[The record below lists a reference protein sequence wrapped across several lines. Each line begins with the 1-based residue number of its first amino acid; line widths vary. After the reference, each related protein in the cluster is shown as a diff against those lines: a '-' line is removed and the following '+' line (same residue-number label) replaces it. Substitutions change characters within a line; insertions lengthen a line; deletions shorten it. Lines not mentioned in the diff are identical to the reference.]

1 MAFSQEQKDR
11 VTAWRKDK
19 GIDRCLACGYD
30 GEMQCG
36 EIVVVPVPNERGT
49 IPVDEPVSGIGMV
62 PVVCPNCAH
71 MMLHEPIVMGLASA
85 GQSEGFNS

>member
-1 MAFSQEQKDR
+1 LPLTQEQKDL
-11 VTAWRKDK
+11 VTAWRRDK

-36 EIVVVPVPNERGT
+36 DIVIAPIPNIVGSIQVGQEM
-49 IPVDEPVSGIGMV
+49 DGIGMV

-71 MMLHEPIVMGLASA
+71 MMLHEPVVMGLGYP
-85 GQSEGFNS
+85 GQMGGLNF